1 MTETP
6 MEPDA
11 IPDETPAVSQPEPP
25 DEPVS
30 EPDVEGNRASATKPP
45 AWR

>member
-6 MEPDA
+6 TGPDA
-11 IPDETPAVSQPEPP
+11 FPEDPDESQPEPP

-30 EPDVEGNRASATKPP
+30 EPDVEGNRASATQPP
-45 AWR
+45 A